1 MQRLEHIDQ
10 QLDALLANTTEVDGT
25 AIQQLLS
32 QRELLLEK
40 FQSEPERLDKAQWQ
54 QAIERTSLLLER
66 IHYHRDRSA
75 SQMQRL
81 VHGQR
86 SLQMYNKFR

>member
-1 MQRLEHIDQ
+1 MQNLEHIDQ
-10 QLDALLANTTEVDGT
+10 QIDALLADDTEIDGSQL
-25 AIQQLLS
+25 QQLLS
-32 QRELLLEK
+32 HRELVLE
-40 FQSEPERLDKAQWQ
+40 QLRSEPARIDRAQWQ
-54 QAIERTSLLLER
+54 QAIERTSMLLER

-75 SQMQRL
+75 SQVQRL